1 MPPKFKAL
9 LELVSVLSG
18 AWGLRAKFRD
28 ARRNQDRLV
37 LIDSVITALG
47 LATGTALAIRT
58 LRNGDRE
65 ARTAIEGEDR

>member
-58 LRNGDRE
+58 LRNGDGE
-65 ARTAIEGEDR
+65 AQKAIEEDR